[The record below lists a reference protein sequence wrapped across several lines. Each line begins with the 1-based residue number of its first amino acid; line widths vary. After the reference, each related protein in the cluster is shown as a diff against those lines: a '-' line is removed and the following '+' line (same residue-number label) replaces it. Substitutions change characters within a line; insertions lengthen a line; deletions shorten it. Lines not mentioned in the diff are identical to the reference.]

1 MRRRLIA
8 GACIGML
15 ILSLGGC
22 QRASV
27 DYLAFRDTAV
37 SADYSIDN
45 RLTQAGFF
53 AENLAIV
60 GAEENQGEDEELT
73 SGASLLI
80 NTTDN
85 KVLYA
90 DSVYDRLYPASLT
103 KLMTA
108 LVVLKYGELT
118 DTVTVSYEASHIAES
133 GVKLCGF
140 REGDIIA
147 MDALLKCLLV
157 YSGNDAAIA
166 IADHISGSEE
176 SFVKLMNEE
185 AKKIGAVH
193 TNYVNSSG
201 LHDDNQY
208 TTAYDVYLLF
218 HELMKYDTFRS
229 IIVMDSYTAV
239 YQDQAGNA
247 KEKIFKATNS
257 YLQGAASVPEGIQI
271 IGGKTGTT
279 RKAGNC
285 LVLLSKNAGG
295 KEFISVILKA
305 SGSDVLYSQMS
316 HLLTIVE
323 ADEADGEA
331 AGDADSGSEE
341 ETTGTAGEEAAET
354 VGEAAA
360 QNSDEQSAGEAAE

>member
-1 MRRRLIA
+1 MRKKLIA
-8 GACIGML
+8 GVCIGVL
-15 ILSLGGC
+15 ISSLGGC
-22 QRASV
+22 RMSSG
-27 DYLAFRDTAV
+27 DYLAFPDTAV
-37 SADYSIDN
+37 SADNSIDN

-53 AENLAIV
+53 AENLAIISE
-60 GAEENQGEDEELT
+60 EENQGEDEELT
-73 SGASLLI
+73 SGASLLV

-85 KVLYA
+85 QVLYA
-90 DSVYDRLYPASLT
+90 DHVYDRLYPASLT

-118 DTVTVSYEASHIAES
+118 DSVTVSYQASHISEG

-140 REGDIIA
+140 QEGDIIT
-147 MDALLKCLLV
+147 MDVLLKCLLV

-176 SFVKLMNEE
+176 AFVKLMNEE

-193 TNYVNSSG
+193 TNYVNSNG
-201 LHDDNQY
+201 LHDDSQY

-229 IIVMDSYTAV
+229 VIVMDSYTAS
-239 YQDQAGNA
+239 YQDRSGTE
-247 KEKIFKATNS
+247 KEKTFKATNS
-257 YLQGAASVPEGIQI
+257 YLQGDTSVPEGLQI

-285 LVLLSKNAGG
+285 LVLLSKNTAE

-316 HLLTIVE
+316 HLLTIATE
-323 ADEADGEA
+323 K
-331 AGDADSGSEE
+331 ADSI
-341 ETTGTAGEEAAET
+341 AGEETPTETADEPVTGTPAE
-354 VGEAAA
+354 
-360 QNSDEQSAGEAAE
+360 

>member
-1 MRRRLIA
+1 MRKKLIA
-8 GACIGML
+8 GVCIGVL
-15 ILSLGGC
+15 ISSLGGC
-22 QRASV
+22 RMSSG
-27 DYLAFRDTAV
+27 DYLAFPDTAV
-37 SADYSIDN
+37 SADNSIDN

-53 AENLAIV
+53 AENLAIISE
-60 GAEENQGEDEELT
+60 EENQGEDEELT
-73 SGASLLI
+73 SGASLLV

-85 KVLYA
+85 QALYA
-90 DSVYDRLYPASLT
+90 DHVYDRLYPASLT

-118 DTVTVSYEASHIAES
+118 DSVTVSYQASHISEG

-140 REGDIIA
+140 QEGDIIT
-147 MDALLKCLLV
+147 MDVLLKCLLV

-176 SFVKLMNEE
+176 AFVKLMNEE

-193 TNYVNSSG
+193 TNYVNSNG
-201 LHDDNQY
+201 LHDDSQY

-229 IIVMDSYTAV
+229 VIVMDSYTAS
-239 YQDQAGNA
+239 YQDRSGTE
-247 KEKIFKATNS
+247 KEKTFKATNS
-257 YLQGAASVPEGIQI
+257 YLQGDTSVPEGLQI

-285 LVLLSKNAGG
+285 LVLLSKNTAE

-316 HLLTIVE
+316 HLLTIATE
-323 ADEADGEA
+323 K
-331 AGDADSGSEE
+331 ADSI
-341 ETTGTAGEEAAET
+341 AGEETPTETADEPVTGTPAE
-354 VGEAAA
+354 
-360 QNSDEQSAGEAAE
+360 